1 MDFIRNK
8 VYIYLFIKNLLNSFI
23 TYPVLSELQVHYLFI
38 SISFVYKL
46 RPQNN
51 YWERFFWLDKEDEV
65 VDSTP
70 FNVGRF
76 LL

>member
-51 YWERFFWLDKEDEV
+51 Y
-65 VDSTP
+65 
-70 FNVGRF
+70 
-76 LL
+76 